1 MTPTLVAS
9 RTALPPEGALAP
21 GGGPAAL
28 VPAER
33 PFGVG
38 IIGVG
43 NMGAAMAER
52 LARLGWQPWVYDIIP
67 AKAQNLERFGAV
79 ALVDTTHIAIET
91 VAIVICV
98 VDAAQTREVLFGAQ
112 GIAPQLQP
120 GQVVLLCPT
129 ISPQDVEDIAQRLR
143 AQGVAVLDCPMSG
156 GPVRAREGSMS
167 LMVAGAD
174 AAVES
179 CSALLNALSSQVF
192 RISAR
197 VGDAARTKLVNNL
210 LAGINLVGA
219 AEVLALAGRL
229 GLDQT
234 RTLDVIAQS
243 SGQSWI
249 GLDRM
254 RRAVA
259 GDLVPRAHMT
269 LLAKDTGLAQDC
281 ARSVGFDSP
290 LGALASQV
298 FAAAVQAGLADLDD
312 AALLQFLEHPTT

>member
-33 PFGVG
+33 QFGVG

-112 GIAPQLQP
+112 GIALQLRP
-120 GQVVLLCPT
+120 GQVVVLCPT
-129 ISPQDVEDIAQRLR
+129 ISPQDVGDIAQRLHEL
-143 AQGVAVLDCPMSG
+143 GVGVLDCPMSG
-156 GPVRAREGSMS
+156 GPVRAREGTMS

-174 AAVES
+174 AAFET
-179 CSALLNALSSQVF
+179 CSDLLKAIADAPSTSSTP
-192 RISAR
+192 SA
-197 VGDAARTKLVNNL
+197 AASTSLLVRRPR
-210 LAGINLVGA
+210 INL
-219 AEVLALAGRL
+219 
-229 GLDQT
+229 
-234 RTLDVIAQS
+234 QS
-243 SGQSWI
+243 SAPSI
-249 GLDRM
+249 T
-254 RRAVA
+254 
-259 GDLVPRAHMT
+259 PTTTSPSMT
-269 LLAKDTGLAQDC
+269 
-281 ARSVGFDSP
+281 SNI
-290 LGALASQV
+290 
-298 FAAAVQAGLADLDD
+298 
-312 AALLQFLEHPTT
+312 AALPFANGAMATHATHRKPCSQ